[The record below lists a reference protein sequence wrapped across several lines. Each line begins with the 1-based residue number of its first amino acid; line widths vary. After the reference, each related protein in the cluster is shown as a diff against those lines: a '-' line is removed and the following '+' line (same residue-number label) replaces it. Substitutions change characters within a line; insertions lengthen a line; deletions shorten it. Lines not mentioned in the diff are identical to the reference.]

1 MLEVNI
7 LESEKLDYLTHV
19 LDEAL
24 HKVED
29 ELRKK
34 FTSVEYEIYPFD
46 TNRIVITASG
56 EKIGEKKIGETELLI
71 PIVDDRAY
79 SISIENLRIAQNH
92 LIGEVGCFAWRGQ
105 LVTIKSPTEFYRSNV
120 EKMKLNNLFSKYLY
134 FKEDKDIDEIA
145 RDILNIFE
153 KCVTKMRKKF
163 NNLTSL

>member
-56 EKIGEKKIGETELLI
+56 EKIGNEKIGETELLI

-92 LIGEVGCFAWRGQ
+92 LIGEVGCFTWRGQ

>member
-7 LESEKLDYLTHV
+7 LESERLDYLTHV
-19 LDEAL
+19 IDEAL

-56 EKIGEKKIGETELLI
+56 EKIGDEKIGETELLI
-71 PIVDDRAY
+71 PIVDDRTY
-79 SISIENLRIAQNH
+79 SISIENLRLAQDR
-92 LIGEVGCFAWRGQ
+92 LIGEVGYFAWRGQ
-105 LVTIKSPTEFYRSNV
+105 LVTIKSPTEFYISNV
-120 EKMKLNNLFSKYLY
+120 EKMKLNNVFSKYLY

-145 RDILNIFE
+145 RDILNIFKE
-153 KCVTKMRKKF
+153 CVTKMHERI
-163 NNLTSL
+163 

>member
-19 LDEAL
+19 IDEAL

-56 EKIGEKKIGETELLI
+56 EKIGDEKIGETELLI
-71 PIVDDRAY
+71 PIVDDRTY
-79 SISIENLRIAQNH
+79 SISIENLRIAQDR
-92 LIGEVGCFAWRGQ
+92 LIGEVGYFAWRGQ
-105 LVTIKSPTEFYRSNV
+105 LATIKSPTEFYRSNV
-120 EKMKLNNLFSKYLY
+120 EKMKLNNVFSEHLY
-134 FKEDKDIDEIA
+134 FEKDKDIDEIA
-145 RDILNIFE
+145 RDILNIFKE
-153 KCVTKMRKKF
+153 CVTKMHERI
-163 NNLTSL
+163 

>member
-24 HKVED
+24 QKVED

-56 EKIGEKKIGETELLI
+56 EKIGDEKIGETELLI
-71 PIVDDRAY
+71 PIVDDRTY
-79 SISIENLRIAQNH
+79 SISIENLSIVQNH

-105 LVTIKSPTEFYRSNV
+105 LVTIKSPTEFYGSNV
-120 EKMKLNNLFSKYLY
+120 EKMKLNNSFSKYLY

-153 KCVTKMRKKF
+153 KYVTEMRKKI
-163 NNLTSL
+163 

>member
-7 LESEKLDYLTHV
+7 LESERLDYLTHV
-19 LDEAL
+19 IDEAL

-56 EKIGEKKIGETELLI
+56 EKIGDEKIGETELLI
-71 PIVDDRAY
+71 PIVDDRTY
-79 SISIENLRIAQNH
+79 SISIENLRIAQDR
-92 LIGEVGCFAWRGQ
+92 LIGEVGYFAWRGQ
-105 LVTIKSPTEFYRSNV
+105 LATIKSPTEFYSSNV
-120 EKMKLNNLFSKYLY
+120 EKMKLNNVFSEHLY

-145 RDILNIFE
+145 RDILNIFKE
-153 KCVTKMRKKF
+153 CVTKMHERI
-163 NNLTSL
+163 

>member
-7 LESEKLDYLTHV
+7 LESERLDYLTHV
-19 LDEAL
+19 IDEAL

-56 EKIGEKKIGETELLI
+56 EKIGDEKIGETELLI
-71 PIVDDRAY
+71 PIVDDRTY
-79 SISIENLRIAQNH
+79 SISIENLRIAQDR
-92 LIGEVGCFAWRGQ
+92 LIGEVGYFAWRGQ
-105 LVTIKSPTEFYRSNV
+105 LATIKSPTEFYRSNV
-120 EKMKLNNLFSKYLY
+120 EKMKLNNVFSKYLY

-145 RDILNIFE
+145 RDILNIFKE
-153 KCVTKMRKKF
+153 CVTKMHERI
-163 NNLTSL
+163 

>member
-24 HKVED
+24 HKVEN

-56 EKIGEKKIGETELLI
+56 EK
-71 PIVDDRAY
+71 
-79 SISIENLRIAQNH
+79 
-92 LIGEVGCFAWRGQ
+92 
-105 LVTIKSPTEFYRSNV
+105 
-120 EKMKLNNLFSKYLY
+120 
-134 FKEDKDIDEIA
+134 
-145 RDILNIFE
+145 
-153 KCVTKMRKKF
+153 
-163 NNLTSL
+163 

>member
-7 LESEKLDYLTHV
+7 LESERLDYLTHV
-19 LDEAL
+19 IDEAL

-56 EKIGEKKIGETELLI
+56 EKIGEKKIVETELLI
-71 PIVDDRAY
+71 PIVDDRTY
-79 SISIENLRIAQNH
+79 SISIENLRIAQDR
-92 LIGEVGCFAWRGQ
+92 LIGEVGYFAWRGQ

-120 EKMKLNNLFSKYLY
+120 EKMKLNNVFSEHLY
-134 FKEDKDIDEIA
+134 FEKDKDIDEIA
-145 RDILNIFE
+145 RDILKIFE
-153 KCVTKMRKKF
+153 ECVTKMRKKI
-163 NNLTSL
+163 

>member
-56 EKIGEKKIGETELLI
+56 KKIGYEKIGETELLI
-71 PIVDDRAY
+71 PIIDDMTY
-79 SISIENLRIAQNH
+79 SISIENLRIVQNN
-92 LIGEVGCFAWRGQ
+92 LIGEVGCFAWRGR
-105 LVTIKSPTEFYRSNV
+105 LVTIKSLTEFYRSNV
-120 EKMKLNNLFSKYLY
+120 EKMKLNNAFSEYLY

-153 KCVTKMRKKF
+153 ECATEMRKKI
-163 NNLTSL
+163 

>member
-56 EKIGEKKIGETELLI
+56 EKIGDEKIGETELLI
-71 PIVDDRAY
+71 PIVDDRTY
-79 SISIENLRIAQNH
+79 SISIENLSIDQNH

-120 EKMKLNNLFSKYLY
+120 EKMKLNVFDKFLY
-134 FKEDKDIDEIA
+134 FKADKDIDEIA